1 MKPSVKQVL
10 RQAKDAGFT
19 RLRWPSR
26 ILQSVES
33 QANKKGDSI
42 SASIAAGSLDKC
54 RPAST
59 LAPPLMTSWSASTGT
74 SRVSRRLA
82 CPHGHTVGAPSHAC
96 GDNPEPVQQ
105 RQATCGG
112 LAHGLPAVSEPA
124 VSVSFE
130 SPRHAPA
137 ACSTLVTHATILS
150 I

>member
-59 LAPPLMTSWSASTGT
+59 LAPPHMT
-74 SRVSRRLA
+74 
-82 CPHGHTVGAPSHAC
+82 
-96 GDNPEPVQQ
+96 N
-105 RQATCGG
+105 
-112 LAHGLPAVSEPA
+112 
-124 VSVSFE
+124 
-130 SPRHAPA
+130 
-137 ACSTLVTHATILS
+137 
-150 I
+150 